1 MRHLADAWLRHCAAV
16 GARGDVAG
24 AGADLLVRYAEPHRG
39 YHDLAHLDEVLRHV
53 DALAEEAEDVDAV
66 RLAAWFHDAVY
77 DPTATDNEEESAR
90 LAAKTLT
97 GLRVPDGM
105 VERVADLVRLTA
117 DHDPGEDRD
126 GAVLCDA
133 DLAVLASEDLRY
145 STYVDGVR
153 REYGHLDDA
162 SFARGRAQVLRS
174 LLDHPSLFRTGH
186 GRAVW
191 EEPAR
196 RNIRAE
202 LELLDRG

>member
-97 GLRVPDGM
+97 GLRVPDGT

-133 DLAVLASEDLRY
+133 DLAVLASDDVRY

-153 REYGHLDDA
+153 REYAHLDDT
-162 SFARGRAQVLRS
+162 SFERGRAQVLRS
-174 LLDHPSLFRTGH
+174 LLDHPALFRTGR

-196 RNIRAE
+196 RNLRAE
-202 LELLDRG
+202 LESLDPG